1 MVPLETRPG
10 SPHASTA
17 LYRYPA
23 MMMQHVTAM
32 LWGHD
37 TACAH
42 TTKHLIWPGQGA
54 VAVRSDLRVDSRFA
68 PSQWDMALLCNISH
82 WQGADLVSALY
93 LVCFVQDCSNSIA
106 LAMELLLSCTKPSIY
121 ELQWKRWSSKPYGMN
136 LHFFW
141 ANDRFMIRHMLDM
154 SDRYL
159 EHFLLNYHEVN
170 TTRPRRW

>member
-10 SPHASTA
+10 SPHASAA

-32 LWGHD
+32 LWGHN

-93 LVCFVQDCSNSIA
+93 LVCFVQDCSNSSA
-106 LAMELLLSCTKPSIY
+106 LAMELLQSCTISHRSMSCSERDGAPSLMAWICISF
-121 ELQWKRWSSKPYGMN
+121 EQTIALW
-136 LHFFW
+136 
-141 ANDRFMIRHMLDM
+141 
-154 SDRYL
+154 
-159 EHFLLNYHEVN
+159 
-170 TTRPRRW
+170 